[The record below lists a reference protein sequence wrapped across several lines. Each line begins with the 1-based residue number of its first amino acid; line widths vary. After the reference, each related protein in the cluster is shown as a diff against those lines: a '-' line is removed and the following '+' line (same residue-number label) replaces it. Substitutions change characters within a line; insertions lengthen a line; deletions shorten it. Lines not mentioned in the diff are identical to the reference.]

1 MAATASPL
9 LTLMILLPAAALGA
23 QPTAVTR
30 PAPPLRPSPVGPAH
44 EITIYRDRNYNGP
57 AVSIPHDEPNLRLVW
72 TVNSAR
78 VRSGTWQLCER
89 PNYQGICFALSADS
103 GNLGHR
109 RVQSAREG
117 PRSGIGWRAI
127 GRSDVHVIGWVHRRI
142 DLLSNPS
149 MNQLRLC
156 AEGAGIRLRDA
167 RVRFAHNLIQ
177 TLNLPS
183 QLDNG
188 RCTDAQFM
196 TAGRRN
202 PTSVEVTAASI
213 GIARGRIRVEGR

>member
-1 MAATASPL
+1 MTATASFLISPL
-9 LTLMILLPAAALGA
+9 LFFTVAALGA
-23 QPTAVTR
+23 QPAAVTR
-30 PAPPLRPSPVGPAH
+30 PAPPLRPTPVGPAH
-44 EITIYRDRNYNGP
+44 EIVIYRDRNYDGP
-57 AVSIPHDEPNLRLVW
+57 AVSISQDESNLRLSW

-89 PNYQGICFALSADS
+89 SNYHGSCMTLSS
-103 GNLGHR
+103 SSSNLGHR

-117 PRSGIGWRAI
+117 PRTGIGWRAI
-127 GRSDVHVIGWVHRRI
+127 GRSDINVIGWVHRRI
-142 DLLSNPS
+142 DVVRSSS
-149 MNQLRLC
+149 MTQLRLC
-156 AEGAGIRLRDA
+156 AEGAGIRLRDG
-167 RVRFAHNLIQ
+167 RVRFAHNLFQ
-177 TLNLPS
+177 TLNLPP

-202 PTSVEVTAASI
+202 PSSVELTAASI